1 MGSRKLPA
9 DLISAKDGPLVHE
22 AQLTTSIRD
31 HQQTPQ
37 VYPRIADQHPIALLK
52 ATIFHV
58 VGAFFLYR
66 LTTIAHSSMRSR
78 DASLSINAYQEQ
90 RDA

>member
-22 AQLTTSIRD
+22 AQLRTSIRA

-52 ATIFHV
+52 ATICFTLLGH
-58 VGAFFLYR
+58 FSY
-66 LTTIAHSSMRSR
+66 IA
-78 DASLSINAYQEQ
+78 
-90 RDA
+90 